1 MLPAFRTN
9 MYAPAFMDQ
18 FLNNSTPSRRFNQNR
33 FSSPAINIIENEKDF
48 ILDVA
53 APGLNKSDF
62 TIELDND
69 VLSISSEVK
78 SKEEKSEEN
87 FTRKEFNYN
96 SFKRLFSV
104 PDSVDGS
111 KIKASSKNG
120 ILSIVLPK
128 KEEAIP
134 VPTREIKIS

>member
-9 MYAPAFMDQ
+9 MYAPSFMDQ
-18 FLNNSTPSRRFNQNR
+18 FLSNSTPSREFNQNR

-48 ILDVA
+48 VLEVA

-62 TIELDND
+62 TIELDSD

-78 SKEEKSEEN
+78 LKEEKSEEH

-96 SFKRLFSV
+96 SFKRSFSV

-111 KIKASSKNG
+111 KIKASHKNG